1 VHDHTLKEEII
12 MIKTLIIIGSG
23 GFLGSIGRFLLSR
36 FVQINWPYYFPWGTL
51 MVNVSG
57 CLLIGI
63 LFGLSERSVAIS
75 GDWKAFLAIGF
86 CGGFTTFSTFSQESL
101 TLFRDSAYL
110 LFFSYIGLS
119 VVLCLSATLLGMLL
133 IKII

>member
-1 VHDHTLKEEII
+1 

-51 MVNVSG
+51 LVNVSG

>member
-1 VHDHTLKEEII
+1 

>member
-1 VHDHTLKEEII
+1 

-63 LFGLSERSVAIS
+63 LFGLSERSVALS

>member
-1 VHDHTLKEEII
+1 MHDHTLKEEII

>member
-51 MVNVSG
+51 LVNVSG

>member
-1 VHDHTLKEEII
+1 MHDHTLKEEII

-63 LFGLSERSVAIS
+63 LFGLSERSVALS

>member
-12 MIKTLIIIGSG
+12 MTKTLIIIGSG

-51 MVNVSG
+51 LVNVSG

>member
-1 VHDHTLKEEII
+1 

-51 MVNVSG
+51 LVNVSG

-75 GDWKAFLAIGF
+75 GDWKAFLTIGF

>member
-1 VHDHTLKEEII
+1 MHDHTLKEEII

-51 MVNVSG
+51 LVNVSG

>member
-1 VHDHTLKEEII
+1 MT
-12 MIKTLIIIGSG
+12 KTLIIIGSG

-51 MVNVSG
+51 LVNVSG